1 MIANELGPQQEREEE
16 QRQREMISRM
26 KPSRRRKIEETIAYD
41 ALGRPAAKEH
51 TGGSS

>member
-1 MIANELGPQQEREEE
+1 MMADELGPQQEREKE
-16 QRQREMISRM
+16 QRQRDMIARM
-26 KPSRRRKIEETIAYD
+26 KPSRRRKMEETIAYD

>member
-1 MIANELGPQQEREEE
+1 MAEELGPQQERQEE
-16 QRQREMISRM
+16 QRQRDMIARM
-26 KPSRRRKIEETIAYD
+26 KPTRREKMEQNIAYD